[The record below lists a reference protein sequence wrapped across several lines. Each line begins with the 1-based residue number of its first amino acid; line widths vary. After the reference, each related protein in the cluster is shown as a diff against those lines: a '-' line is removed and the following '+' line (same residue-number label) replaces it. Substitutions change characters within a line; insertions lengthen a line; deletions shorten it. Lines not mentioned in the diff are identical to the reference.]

1 MSKAIT
7 ILNGLISTAF
17 KKDARKFSEK
27 LAKTEEEDFNEQ
39 EFLAE
44 LLAADSERIKNLKE
58 NVRSDVSK
66 EAKHVLFTEYENKL
80 KSFFNVE
87 SDKKGDDLLA
97 QIKEATTG
105 EKTPKELTDE
115 AVKKHPL
122 YLQLEANTKTELQK
136 AKTDYEKALSDKDQ
150 EYQQKDIT
158 ERAVKAGMA
167 MFDSLNPILS
177 TDTVKAQNQRS
188 LFEQQL
194 RNNKYQFVEGQ
205 DDPIVLK
212 PDGNRLED
220 GHGNIVTYSD
230 YVKGEAG
237 KIFDFKQ
244 AEARQAATVGGNG
257 GAGGTSGGTNYSGPI
272 PKTRDEFITLINDP
286 KVPFADKLEVK
297 KRVPE
302 EFLNI

>member
-205 DDPIVLK
+205 SGFLAFTLTQPTDSCGQSLECNFFFGQFQPALKSLVFGKHSCDDLICC
-212 PDGNRLED
+212 
-220 GHGNIVTYSD
+220 GNIGWVST
-230 YVKGEAG
+230 
-237 KIFDFKQ
+237 
-244 AEARQAATVGGNG
+244 
-257 GAGGTSGGTNYSGPI
+257 
-272 PKTRDEFITLINDP
+272 
-286 KVPFADKLEVK
+286 
-297 KRVPE
+297 
-302 EFLNI
+302 